1 MNMYS
6 NRSRGFTLV
15 EMMVVSAL
23 LVASVVFFSQM
34 FLAHTEEKLVDFHV
48 SEFMT
53 LSNST
58 RAYVQ
63 NIDGVWPG
71 EEEVVDGTT
80 SCSDGFTVLK
90 AGGYFAE
97 IRNEDKYVFSCL
109 QLRGRTPVLI
119 IEYDFKSGAIA
130 TDKEKERAR
139 WVASLLPSASISD
152 SKVKLYIPKPRVAQL
167 IESGSVDGILDSD
180 IEKPACRRPRLSTM
194 IKSVCVKS
202 DPEGAEG
209 IFNPKHLGGYRVNVT
224 DTEIDDVEHWN
235 AKLEV
240 SYADAPDEF
249 SSGNGCNELRFDYI
263 VYCE

>member
-1 MNMYS
+1 
-6 NRSRGFTLV
+6 
-15 EMMVVSAL
+15 
-23 LVASVVFFSQM
+23 M

-58 RAYVQ
+58 RAYVH
-63 NIDGVWPG
+63 NIDGIWPG
-71 EEEVVDGTT
+71 EEEVEDGTT
-80 SCSDGFTVLK
+80 SCSSGFIVLET
-90 AGGYFAE
+90 GGYFAE

-119 IEYDFKSGAIA
+119 IEYDFKNGAIA
-130 TDKEKERAR
+130 TNKEKERAQ
-139 WVASLLPSASISD
+139 WAASLLPSASISG

-167 IESGSVDGILDSD
+167 IASGTVKKEAVEVEGKIV
-180 IEKPACRRPRLSTM
+180 KPACRRPRLSTM

-202 DPEGAEG
+202 DPGGAEG

-224 DTEIDDVEHWN
+224 ETEEGDVEYWN

-249 SSGNGCNELRFDYI
+249 SSDNGCDDLRFDYI